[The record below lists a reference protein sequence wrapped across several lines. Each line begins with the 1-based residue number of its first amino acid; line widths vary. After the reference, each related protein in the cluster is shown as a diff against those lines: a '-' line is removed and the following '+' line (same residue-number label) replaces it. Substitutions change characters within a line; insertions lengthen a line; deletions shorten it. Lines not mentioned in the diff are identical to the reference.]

1 MCNLREAVRRSEVI
15 YNERHVNLYVDT
27 IVSDEDTDMEKIF
40 SYYINEKQDEVKF
53 ENEQDPET
61 IP

>member
-1 MCNLREAVRRSEVI
+1 MCKLREAVRRSEVI